1 VEIGVDKNTTVVFP
15 APLMTTI
22 AELGAFLARE
32 KAAAD
37 PATPAPVVATRAP
50 LDAATLNGTPATT
63 Q

>member
-1 VEIGVDKNTTVVFP
+1 MFP

-37 PATPAPVVATRAP
+37 GGTSIDPAVVSLPLATA
-50 LDAATLNGTPATT
+50 NGN
-63 Q
+63 